1 MCTRVQAPHN
11 GRMNAVWTWIRQH
24 GGQLLMGLLALL
36 LGAALW
42 RWWVGPQVQTEAV
55 QRRDLLQTVVA
66 SGRVETPHRVDIGA
80 QITGTVA
87 RVPVVEGQA
96 VKAGDVLIELVS
108 TELQSAKRQAELAVV
123 QAQGRLRQLN
133 DLQGPVV
140 QQTLRQAQA
149 NLDAARASGQRNQAL
164 FEQGFIGQA
173 ALDESRKA
181 LALAD
186 AQALAAQKQVAST
199 QVGGA
204 EHSLA
209 VGAVAEAQANAEVV
223 GAKARYAVVKAPVS
237 GQLIG
242 RTVEVGDVVQAG
254 KVLMTLSPEGAT
266 QLVVQIDEK
275 NLRLI
280 ALGQQALASADAYPQ
295 QKFKAQVAYINPGIN
310 AQTGAVEVKLDV
322 QEPVHTLRQ
331 DMTVSVDMAVA
342 RKPQALAMQVGHV
355 NDINGPAPWV
365 WLRDAGHAVRRPVR
379 LGLRGG
385 AWVEVLAG
393 LREGDA
399 VIAMPGGGAN
409 TLREGQRVRAQP

>member
-1 MCTRVQAPHN
+1 MGC
-11 GRMNAVWTWIRQH
+11 MNAVWTWIRQH
-24 GGQLLMGLLALL
+24 GGKLLLGLLVLL
-36 LGAALW
+36 LGAALL
-42 RWWVGPQVQTEAV
+42 RWWMGPQVQTEAV

-80 QITGTVA
+80 QITGTVE
-87 RVPVVEGQA
+87 RVPVAEGQT

-108 TELQSAKRQAELAVV
+108 TELQSAQRQAEQAVR
-123 QAQGRLRQLN
+123 QAQGRLRQLY

-140 QQTLRQAQA
+140 QQTLRQAQVSS
-149 NLDAARASGQRNQAL
+149 DAARASGQRNLIL
-164 FEQGFIGQA
+164 FDQGFIGQA

-186 AQALAAQKQVAST
+186 AQVLAAQKQVAST
-199 QVGGA
+199 QAGGA

-209 VGAVAEAQANAEVV
+209 LGAVAEAQANAEGVS
-223 GAKARYAVVKAPVS
+223 AKARYAVIKAPVS

-242 RTVEVGDVVQAG
+242 RSVEVGDVVQAG
-254 KVLMTLSPEGAT
+254 KVLMTLSPAGTT

-295 QKFKAQVAYINPGIN
+295 QKFKAQVAYISPGIN

-322 QEPVHTLRQ
+322 LEPVQTLLQ
-331 DMTVSVDMAVA
+331 DMTVSVDMEVA
-342 RKPQALAMQVGHV
+342 RKPQALALQVGLV

-385 AWVEVLAG
+385 AWVEVLNG

-399 VIAMPGGGAN
+399 VIAVSNA
-409 TLREGQRVRAQP
+409 LREGQRVRSQP

>member
-1 MCTRVQAPHN
+1 M
-11 GRMNAVWTWIRQH
+11 GRMNAVWTWIRPH
-24 GGQLLMGLLALL
+24 GGPLLWGVLFLF
-36 LGAALW
+36 LGAAAM

-87 RVPVVEGQA
+87 RVPVAEGQG
-96 VKAGDVLIELVS
+96 VKAGDVLIELAS
-108 TELQSAKRQAELAVV
+108 TELQSAQRQAEQAVM
-123 QAQGRLRQLN
+123 QAKGRLRQLN

-149 NLDAARASGQRNQAL
+149 SLDAARASAQRSLAL

-181 LALAD
+181 LTLAE
-186 AQALAAQKQVAST
+186 AQVLAAQKQVAST
-199 QVGGA
+199 QAGGA

-209 VGAVAEAQANAEVV
+209 VGAVAEAQANAEGVR
-223 GAKARYAVVKAPVS
+223 AKARYAVIKAPVS

-242 RTVEVGDVVQAG
+242 RSVEVGDVVQAG

-295 QKFKAQVAYINPGIN
+295 QTFKAQVAYINPGIN

-322 QEPVHTLRQ
+322 LEPVQTLRQ
-331 DMTVSVDMAVA
+331 DMTVSVDLVVA
-342 RKPQALAMQVGHV
+342 RKAQVLALQVGQI

-385 AWVEVLAG
+385 AWVEVLDG

-399 VIAMPGGGAN
+399 VITSPIA
-409 TLREGQRVRAQP
+409 LREGQRVRAQS

>member
-1 MCTRVQAPHN
+1 
-11 GRMNAVWTWIRQH
+11 MNAVWTWVRQH
-24 GGQLLMGLLALL
+24 GGQLLLGLMALL
-36 LGAALW
+36 LGAALL
-42 RWWVGPQVQTEAV
+42 RWWMGPQVQTEAV

-87 RVPVVEGQA
+87 RVPVAEGQA

-108 TELQSAKRQAELAVV
+108 TELQSAKRQAELAVT

-149 NLDAARASGQRNQAL
+149 SLDTARASWQRSLAL

-186 AQALAAQKQVAST
+186 AQVQAAQKQVAST
-199 QVGGA
+199 QAGGA

-209 VGAVAEAQANAEVV
+209 VGAVAEAQANAEVLK
-223 GAKARYAVVKAPVS
+223 AKARYAVIKAPVS

-242 RTVEVGDVVQAG
+242 RNVEVGDVVQAG

-295 QKFKAQVAYINPGIN
+295 QQFKAQVAYINPGIN

-322 QEPVHTLRQ
+322 PEPVQTLRQ
-331 DMTVSVDMAVA
+331 DMTVSVDMEVA
-342 RKPQALAMQVGHV
+342 RKPQALALQLSQV

-365 WLRDAGHAVRRPVR
+365 WLLDAGHAVRRPVR

-385 AWVEVLAG
+385 AWVEVLDG

-399 VIAMPGGGAN
+399 VIAMPN
-409 TLREGQRVRAQP
+409 TLTNALREGQRVRAQP

>member
-1 MCTRVQAPHN
+1 MQPHTM
-11 GRMNAVWTWIRQH
+11 GRMNAVWTWLRLH
-24 GGQLLMGLLALL
+24 GVKLLWALLVLALG
-36 LGAALW
+36 LGLW
-42 RWWVGPQVQTEAV
+42 RWWVGPVVLTERV

-87 RVPVVEGQA
+87 RVPVREGQT

-108 TELQSAKRQAELAVV
+108 TEQRSAQRQAELAVA

-133 DLQGPVV
+133 ELQGPVV

-149 NLDAARASGQRNQAL
+149 SLDAVRASGLRSQAL

-173 ALDESRKA
+173 ALDEAHKG
-181 LALAD
+181 LALAE
-186 AQALAAQKQVAST
+186 AQALAAQKQWVSA
-199 QVGGA
+199 QPGGA
-204 EHSLA
+204 EYQLA
-209 VGAVAEAQANAEVV
+209 AGAVAEAQASAEVQS
-223 GAKARYAVVKAPVS
+223 AKARYAVIKAPLS

-242 RTVEVGDVVQAG
+242 RKVEVGDVVQAG
-254 KVLMTLSPEGAT
+254 KVLMVLSPLGAT

-280 ALGQQALASADAYPQ
+280 ALGQQALASADADPQ
-295 QKFKAQVAYINPGIN
+295 HTFKAQVAYINPGIN

-322 QEPVHTLRQ
+322 PERVPFLKQ
-331 DMTVSVDMAVA
+331 DMTVSVDMEVA
-342 RKPQALAMQVGHV
+342 RKPQALALPVAHV
-355 NDINGPAPWV
+355 IDINGQAPWV
-365 WLRDAGHAVRRPVR
+365 WVHEAGHAVHRPVK

-393 LREGDA
+393 LREGDTVLA
-399 VIAMPGGGAN
+399 LPNA
-409 TLREGQRVRAQP
+409 LRNGQRVRAQP

>member
-1 MCTRVQAPHN
+1 MRPRVQPPHN
-11 GRMNAVWTWIRQH
+11 GLMNAVWTWIRRH
-24 GGQLLMGLLALL
+24 GGKLLLGLLALL
-36 LGAALW
+36 LGVALL
-42 RWWVGPQVQTEAV
+42 RWWMGPLVQTEAV

-87 RVPVVEGQA
+87 RVPVAEGQT

-108 TELQSAKRQAELAVV
+108 SELQSAKRQAELAVT

-140 QQTLRQAQA
+140 QQTLRQAQTS
-149 NLDAARASGQRNQAL
+149 LDAARASGQRNQAL

-186 AQALAAQKQVAST
+186 AQVLAAQKQVAST
-199 QVGGA
+199 QAGGA

-223 GAKARYAVVKAPVS
+223 SAKARYAVIKAPVS

-242 RTVEVGDVVQAG
+242 RSVEVGDVVQAG

-322 QEPVHTLRQ
+322 LEPVQTLRQ
-331 DMTVSVDMAVA
+331 DMTVSVDMEVA
-342 RKPQALAMQVGHV
+342 RKPQALALQVGHV

-365 WLRDAGHAVRRPVR
+365 WLHDAGHAVRRPVR

-393 LREGDA
+393 LLEGDA

-409 TLREGQRVRAQP
+409 ALREGQRVRAQP

>member
-1 MCTRVQAPHN
+1 MAPHN
-11 GRMNAVWTWIRQH
+11 ALMNAVWTWIRQH
-24 GGQLLMGLLALL
+24 GGQLMLGLLALL

-42 RWWVGPQVQTEAV
+42 RWWMGPQVQTEAV

-87 RVPVVEGQA
+87 RVPVAEGQV

-108 TELQSAKRQAELAVV
+108 TELQTAKRQAELAVV

-133 DLQGPVV
+133 DVQGPVV

-149 NLDAARASGQRNQAL
+149 NLDAARASWQRNLAL

-186 AQALAAQKQVAST
+186 AQALAAQKQRAST
-199 QVGGA
+199 QAGGA

-223 GAKARYAVVKAPVS
+223 SAKARYAIIKAPVS

-242 RTVEVGDVVQAG
+242 RSVEEGDVVQAG
-254 KVLMTLSPEGAT
+254 KVLMTLSPEGST
-266 QLVVQIDEK
+266 QLVVQIDAK

-280 ALGQQALASADAYPQ
+280 ALGQPALASADAYPQ

-310 AQTGAVEVKLDV
+310 AQTGSVEVKLDV
-322 QEPVHTLRQ
+322 LEPVHTLRQ
-331 DMTVSVDMAVA
+331 DMTVSVDMEVA
-342 RKPQALAMQVGHV
+342 RKPQALALQVGHV
-355 NDINGPAPWV
+355 NDLNGPSPWV

-385 AWVEVLAG
+385 AWVEVLDG
-393 LREGDA
+393 LREGDT
-399 VIAMPGGGAN
+399 VIALPNGLPNA
-409 TLREGQRVRAQP
+409 LREGQRVRAQP

>member
-1 MCTRVQAPHN
+1 MGC
-11 GRMNAVWTWIRQH
+11 MNAVWTWVRQH
-24 GGQLLMGLLALL
+24 GGQLLLGLMALL
-36 LGAALW
+36 LGAALL
-42 RWWVGPQVQTEAV
+42 RWWMGPQVQTEAV

-87 RVPVVEGQA
+87 RVPVAEGQT

-108 TELQSAKRQAELAVV
+108 TELQSAKRQAELAVT

-149 NLDAARASGQRNQAL
+149 SLDTARASWQRNLAL
-164 FEQGFIGQA
+164 FEQGFIGRA

-186 AQALAAQKQVAST
+186 AQVLSAQKQVAST
-199 QVGGA
+199 QAGGA

-223 GAKARYAVVKAPVS
+223 SAKARYAVIKAPVS

-242 RTVEVGDVVQAG
+242 RSVEVGDVVQAG

-322 QEPVHTLRQ
+322 PEPVQTLRQ
-331 DMTVSVDMAVA
+331 DMTVSVDMEVA
-342 RKPQALAMQVGHV
+342 RKPQALALQLSQV
-355 NDINGPAPWV
+355 NDIHGPAPWV
-365 WLRDAGHAVRRPVR
+365 WLLDAGHAVRRPVR

-385 AWVEVLAG
+385 AWVEVLDG

-399 VIAMPGGGAN
+399 VIAMPN
-409 TLREGQRVRAQP
+409 TLTNALREGQRVRAQP